1 MGKFIYDKK
10 TGSFVP
16 RRLGFGRVLLAVL
29 KYGVAVLLTAAVF
42 YTVFALVFST
52 EREQMLERENR
63 MLAEEFDAVSGRLD
77 LLDDVVGNLQ
87 VRDREIYRDL
97 FGADPPSYI
106 VEERD
111 TLLSG
116 AGDIEAMREED
127 LVWDAYA
134 VTKRAESVA
143 RQVSAWLA
151 DIDTSLAHGTVAPT
165 DIPSIVPVKDFSPLQ
180 TGASIGRKINPF
192 YKTVREHTGLDIV
205 APVGTP
211 VRCSAAGRVVRVVQS
226 EKGRGNEVAVEHRG
240 GFQTVYAHLDRI
252 DVSVGQT
259 VRQGARL
266 GRVGQS
272 GSCFAPCL
280 HYEVLRDGRPQ
291 DPVNYFFAELDP
303 ATYRDM
309 MIVAL
314 TTGQSMD

>member
-97 FGADPPSYI
+97 FSADPPNYI
-106 VEERD
+106 VESRD

-116 AGDIEAMREED
+116 ADDIEAMREED
-127 LVWDAYA
+127 LIWDAYA

-151 DIDTSLAHGTVAPT
+151 DIDTVLAQGAGTPT
-165 DIPSIVPVKDFSPLQ
+165 GIPSIVPVKDFSPLQ
-180 TGASIGRKINPF
+180 TGASVGRKINPF

-211 VRCSAAGRVVRVVQS
+211 VRCSAAGRVVRVVRS
-226 EKGRGNEVAVEHRG
+226 EKGRGNEVAVEHKD

-252 DVSVGQT
+252 DVSVGQSI
-259 VRQGARL
+259 RQGTQL